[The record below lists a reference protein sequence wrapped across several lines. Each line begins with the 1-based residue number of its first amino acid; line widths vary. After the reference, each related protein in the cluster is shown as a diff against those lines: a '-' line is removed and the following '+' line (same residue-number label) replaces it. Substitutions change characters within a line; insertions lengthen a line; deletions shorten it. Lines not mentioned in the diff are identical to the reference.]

1 MISHR
6 DVAYLARLSR
16 LAMSDADL
24 AVFMPQLQQ
33 ILAYI
38 EQLRALDTTGIEPTA
53 HVLPLRNVTRADDV
67 GESLPQDAAL
77 QSAPHAGDGFFRVPA
92 VIE

>member
-1 MISHR
+1 MISHT

-16 LAMSDADL
+16 LAMSDADM

-53 HVLPLRNVTRADDV
+53 HVLPLRNVTRTDDV
-67 GESLPQDAAL
+67 GASLPQAAAL
-77 QSAPHAGDGFFRVPA
+77 QSAPQVGDGFFCVPA